1 MANIYKLACR
11 ETLSKFYRVTYSF
24 PTVGNT
30 FFSYRLVLIIQAHY
44 KSSAKFFGY
53 FQN

>member
-30 FFSYRLVLIIQAHY
+30 FFSYRCNVTSEYSNGPFTSVHII
-44 KSSAKFFGY
+44 
-53 FQN
+53 